1 MFKKMLPWIIMIL
14 VVITLITGA
23 AFVLWYFVIDD
34 GGSQASPEKQI
45 EQTLE
50 GEEAPQISAEERM
63 LLTVPL
69 DNVATNLADMSYVV
83 RLSFSFQLDSEEAK
97 HEFELLQPSVKAT
110 TVRILR
116 DTMPEEIQGSQGQD
130 VLVTKM
136 MNQLNALLLEG
147 KVLQIE
153 ITDII
158 VQQS

>member
-34 GGSQASPEKQI
+34 RSAGAGNQI
-45 EQTLE
+45 EQVLE
-50 GEEAPQISAEERM
+50 GEEAPQIPADKRM
-63 LLTVPL
+63 ELTVPL
-69 DNVATNLADMSYVV
+69 NNVVTNLADLDYVIK
-83 RLSFSFQLDSEEAK
+83 LSFAFQLDNEKAK
-97 HEFELLQPSVKAT
+97 QEFELLQPSVKAT
-110 TVRILR
+110 AIRILR
-116 DTMPEEIQGSQGQD
+116 DTVPDDIQGSQGQD
-130 VLVTKM
+130 ALVTKM